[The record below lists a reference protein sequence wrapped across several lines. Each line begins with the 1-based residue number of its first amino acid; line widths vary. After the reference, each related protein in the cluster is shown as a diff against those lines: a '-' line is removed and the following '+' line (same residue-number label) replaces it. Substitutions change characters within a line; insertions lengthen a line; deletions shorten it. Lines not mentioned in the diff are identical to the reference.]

1 MQESKGIRELIDTL
15 NFDEEQMENFLG
27 ELRNNLVKARITK
40 NVSVIE
46 LSAKTGISES
56 AIYQYEQKG
65 SIRISTLVKVL
76 MALGMRWNEVLPVI
90 EDEKMSYGR
99 RFEYIIR
106 DLDAKTI
113 NLLLENARTVAAIKG
128 KSHHKESG
136 F

>member
-15 NFDEEQMENFLG
+15 NFDEEQMENFLE

-128 KSHHKESG
+128 KSHHKESV